1 MDYGNRLKLRLMRK
15 IRRDLV
21 MLGKGGDKMKK
32 AREIM
37 IGAMEKLSSGKM
49 PQKVAEII
57 HYNGHSIAQNQ
68 FAEVKAA
75 EVMGQEDEIA
85 SLNRSLDNLIETT

>member
-37 IGAMEKLSSGKM
+37 IGAMEKLSEGKM
-49 PQKVAEII
+49 PQRVAEII
-57 HYNGHSIAQNQ
+57 HFNGLSIAMNE
-68 FAEVKAA
+68 FAEIKAV
-75 EVMGQEDEIA
+75 EVMGQGDEIA
-85 SLNRSLDNLIETT
+85 SLNRSLDNLKETT